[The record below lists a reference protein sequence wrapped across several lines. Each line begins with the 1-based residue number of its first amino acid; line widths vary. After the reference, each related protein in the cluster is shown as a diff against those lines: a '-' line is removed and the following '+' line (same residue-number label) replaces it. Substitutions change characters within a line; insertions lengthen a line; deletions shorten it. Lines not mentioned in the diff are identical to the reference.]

1 MIKTEKG
8 LAINAVIGIDVGAN
22 GGIAIYIPNTPIKTV
37 KMPKDIRD
45 LRDLLQYYAD
55 TYKPIIFLEKVTMRT
70 DDLDMS
76 QTDRKKAMGKI
87 FRIQNMLANY
97 EALKTIIEAV
107 EIPYVLI
114 HPFSWQTKLKLRIK
128 GVKEEKADRKNRYK
142 EKASELYGVKA
153 TLWNADAILICH
165 FGRWALVNDL
175 DWVLKN
181 LPQREQYKLF

>member
-1 MIKTEKG
+1 MSKELNIDC
-8 LAINAVIGIDVGAN
+8 VIGIDPGAN

-55 TYKPIIFLEKVTMRT
+55 TYKPIIFIEKVSMRT
-70 DDLDMS
+70 DDIDMS
-76 QTDRKKAMGKI
+76 QGYKKKAMGKL
-87 FRIQNMLANY
+87 FRIQNMMANY
-97 EALKTIIEAV
+97 EHLKAIIEACD
-107 EIPYVLI
+107 IPYVMV
-114 HPFSWQTKLKLRIK
+114 HPQKWQSKLNLRLK

>member
-1 MIKTEKG
+1 MSKELNIDC
-8 LAINAVIGIDVGAN
+8 VIGIDVGAN
-22 GGIAIYIPNTPIKTV
+22 GGIAIYIPNTPKKTV

-55 TYKPIIFLEKVTMRT
+55 TYKPIIFLEKVSVRP
-70 DDLDMS
+70 DDINMA
-76 QTDRKKAMGKI
+76 TADRKKAMGKL
-87 FRIQNMLANY
+87 FRIQNMMANY
-97 EALKTIIEAV
+97 EHLKAIIETLD
-107 EIPYVLI
+107 IPYVLV
-114 HPFSWQTKLKLRIK
+114 HPKKWQSKLNLRLN

-165 FGRWALVNDL
+165 FGRWALANDL